1 MATIV
6 GWRHIPPA
14 APPPF
19 KYTSSCSEDQ
29 RLSTKGKIVSKYYNI
44 SKTPGW
50 GSIHTPTP
58 LYHGG
63 GMNLH
68 LRPRVNG
75 SSNWVYFVVFVN
87 WDFFKKK
94 MINLFSRK
102 ALGTFEFLRDR
113 SNVSLC
119 SRKQNWIL
127 RIRQNRSTWRK
138 TSRSKRENQQQTQP
152 TYGAGKLGFEPTPHW
167 REASALTTVSKWK

>member
-1 MATIV
+1 MCI
-6 GWRHIPPA
+6 R
-14 APPPF
+14 
-19 KYTSSCSEDQ
+19 D
-29 RLSTKGKIVSKYYNI
+29 RGKIVSKYCNI

-58 LYHGG
+58 CTT
-63 GMNLH
+63 
-68 LRPRVNG
+68 
-75 SSNWVYFVVFVN
+75 VVV
-87 WDFFKKK
+87 WICIYVRGLMGVATEYILWCLWIEISLKKK
-94 MINLFSRK
+94 MINLFTRK
-102 ALGTFEFLRDR
+102 ALGTFEFLRGR